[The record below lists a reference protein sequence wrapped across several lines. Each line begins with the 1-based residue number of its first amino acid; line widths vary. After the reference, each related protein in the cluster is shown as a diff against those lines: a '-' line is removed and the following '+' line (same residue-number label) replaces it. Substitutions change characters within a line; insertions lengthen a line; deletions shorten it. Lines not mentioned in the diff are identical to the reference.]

1 MILGTKEATNHFHK
15 KFSFMLLFFFFFSI
29 AQIIRLEQDNKSGK
43 QITKDKVCV
52 SSFLCSYSL

>member
-15 KFSFMLLFFFFFSI
+15 KFSFMLLFFFSI